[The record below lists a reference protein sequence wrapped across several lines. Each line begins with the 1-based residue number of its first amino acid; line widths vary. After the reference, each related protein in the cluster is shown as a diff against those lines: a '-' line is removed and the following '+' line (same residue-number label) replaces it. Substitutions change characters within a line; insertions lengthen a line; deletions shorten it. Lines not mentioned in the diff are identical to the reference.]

1 MDELPSHS
9 QPVNP
14 SHVTINGLSYY
25 CTHNASVNNS
35 IYGHAQTSVN
45 HLDHTLQRAHNS
57 TWTTHTA
64 ETTTL
69 LEATRLQKPYTYM
82 CNIVT
87 ELVTEFYLYSIVY
100 IYLINSRLDVTHSVH
115 HHFRTIQTLSW
126 CQRVVGFS
134 RNWENLTAIEFTT
147 TTTMTNRSDTLSWCQ
162 ISGKNSRNRRENL
175 TVIKLTHTMTT
186 TMTVNSRKNLH
197 THTAFQEAF

>member
-1 MDELPSHS
+1 MHRPQL
-9 QPVNP
+9 
-14 SHVTINGLSYY
+14 I
-25 CTHNASVNNS
+25 
-35 IYGHAQTSVN
+35 
-45 HLDHTLQRAHNS
+45 

-64 ETTTL
+64 EATTL
-69 LEATRLQKPYTYM
+69 LEATRLQKLYTYM

-100 IYLINSRLDVTHSVH
+100 IYLINSRLDVTYSVH
-115 HHFRTIQTLSW
+115 HHFRTATLSW

-134 RNWENLTAIEFTT
+134 RNWENLTVIEF

-162 ISGKNSRNRRENL
+162 RVVRISRNKEF
-175 TVIKLTHTMTT
+175 TVIKLTQTTTT
-186 TMTVNSRKNLH
+186 TMVNSRRNLH